1 MFDKN
6 ELDNEALHKRAK
18 AEAEL
23 IFNNPNTRKGRS
35 LEKIIE
41 TVEYGHTAEWFLIE
55 KIGYTDNPAMYQDV
69 IDLDN
74 DWVEVKV
81 TKISQYIPSVL
92 QRLNEHRRNLDLWG
106 KPAANKAMIFVNDP
120 NENTYYKL
128 GGYYEW
134 DGFKFSE
141 KTCLHLLKSMV

>member
-1 MFDKN
+1 MFDKKD
-6 ELDNEALHKRAK
+6 LDNEALYKRAK
-18 AEAEL
+18 AEAKL
-23 IFNNPNTRKGRS
+23 IFDNPNTRKGRS

-41 TVEYGHTAEWFLIE
+41 TVEYGHAAEWFLIE
-55 KIGYTDNPAMYQDV
+55 KVGYTDNPAMYQDV
-69 IDLDN
+69 IDLDD

-92 QRLNEHRRNLDLWG
+92 QRLNERRRSLDLWG

-134 DGFKFSE
+134 DGFKFCE
-141 KTCLHLLKSMV
+141 KTCLHLRQTMV